1 MPTAQSD
8 TGGLLHT
15 ITTTVFLLLAFLAP
29 GAWLIVNIPTAEKAQ
44 LCFLLATLACAALA
58 CAKLLPMR
66 RPAKGAVLAAGLV
79 TAAFLLALVT
89 NAFPVQ
95 QFLYDLYGEMPG
107 YLWLCYPVVFLLAA
121 SLGLGRWVRTALRV
135 VTVVGLVL
143 LAVALYQRFYTP
155 WVNVFG
161 SSAYNVSAFIP
172 IPVLALWL
180 ATMDLRG
187 MRRAGSAT
195 LATRVPVILWFAAAL
210 AAAVAVVAISYGLL
224 GIFAVVGL
232 VVLIAAL
239 RPQLLGLPEGR
250 FCKGVQVGGR
260 IALALFV
267 LALVAALFPP
277 VSGLAV
283 KRSDLQNLS
292 SENIRSRLEFSYAS
306 EGLVAARPLTGAGPA
321 GFRFNVYRYLNPW
334 IYGNTGT
341 IGTEPLAYSPPSPHS
356 LPWEITTRLGV
367 IGLIALLG
375 AGWFWLRDTAGGAGL
390 TLGRKGKRD
399 AAASGDK
406 PSGSIVD
413 LRAACM
419 IAALA
424 WLLSLFVTPMHFAS
438 GLLGAALAGL
448 ACARPQATGMDALV
462 LPSAAKVAGRVAG
475 CVALVVVA
483 IFFSRQQSAL
493 ARVPGIVTGGAD
505 AQGLSLLESV
515 DQTVPGDPT
524 VENYLIQMRLLL
536 AANPQELNQQIKAAQ
551 AAPGYITEYTPN
563 FTQFAQYA
571 LSQMQSL
578 QTSDTAN
585 FSAVTD
591 LLHKAASTG
600 PVTPAL
606 LGEQLHLAVASGSE
620 AAIARATAEVK
631 QPRFNGETAADLYP
645 PIADYLA
652 AAKASKQ

>member
-1 MPTAQSD
+1 
-8 TGGLLHT
+8 
-15 ITTTVFLLLAFLAP
+15 VFLLAAFLAP
-29 GAWLIVNIPTAEKAQ
+29 GAWLIVKIPVVEKAQ
-44 LCFLLATLACAALA
+44 LCFLLAALACAALA

-66 RPAKGAVLAAGLV
+66 RPAKGAVFAAGLV

-107 YLWLCYPVVFLLAA
+107 YLWLCYPAIFLLAA

-135 VTVVGLVL
+135 VTVVGLL
-143 LAVALYQRFYTP
+143 LIAVALYQRFYTP

-161 SSAYNVSAFIP
+161 SSAYNISAFIP

-180 ATMDLRG
+180 ATMDIRG
-187 MRRAGSAT
+187 MRRAESTTPAT
-195 LATRVPVILWFAAAL
+195 LAPVILWFVAAL
-210 AAAVAVVAISYGLL
+210 AAAVAIVAISYGML

-232 VVLIAAL
+232 AVLIAAI
-239 RPQLLGLPEGR
+239 RPQLLGLPEGK
-250 FCKGVQVGGR
+250 FCRVVQIGGR
-260 IALALFV
+260 IALGLLA

-277 VSGLAV
+277 VSGLVV
-283 KRSDLQNLS
+283 KRSDLSGLS
-292 SENIRSRLEFSYAS
+292 SESIRSRMEFSNAS
-306 EGLVAARPLTGAGPA
+306 ESLVASRPLTGAGPA
-321 GFRFNVYRYLNPW
+321 GFRFNVYRYLSSW
-334 IYGNTGT
+334 IYGNTAI

-356 LPWEITTRLGV
+356 LPWEVATRLGL
-367 IGLIALLG
+367 IGLLAFLA

-390 TLGRKGKRD
+390 GFGRKADGSD
-399 AAASGDK
+399 TPSGSK
-406 PSGSIVD
+406 TSGSIVD

-462 LPSAAKVAGRVAG
+462 LPSAAKVAARVAG
-475 CVALVVVA
+475 CVALVALA
-483 IFFSRQQSAL
+483 IFFSRQQNAL
-493 ARVPGIVTGGAD
+493 ARVPGIITGGAD

-515 DQTVPGDPT
+515 DQTVPGDPM
-524 VENYLIQMRLLL
+524 VKCYMLQMRLLL
-536 AANPQELNQQIKAAQ
+536 TASPQELNQQIQ
-551 AAPGYITEYTPN
+551 AVQTAPGYITGYTPN
-563 FTQFAQYA
+563 FTEFAQYA

-585 FSAVTD
+585 FSAVTG

-606 LGEQLHLAVASGSE
+606 LGEQLHLAVVSGSE

-631 QPRFNGETAADLYP
+631 QLRFNGLSAADLYP

-652 AAKASKQ
+652 AAKTGKQ

>member
-1 MPTAQSD
+1 M
-8 TGGLLHT
+8 
-15 ITTTVFLLLAFLAP
+15 FLLAAFLAP
-29 GAWLIVNIPTAEKAQ
+29 GAWLIVKIPTVEKAQ
-44 LCFLLATLACAALA
+44 LCFFLATLVCAALA

-107 YLWLCYPVVFLLAA
+107 YLWLCYPAIFLLAA

-135 VTVVGLVL
+135 VTVVGLLL
-143 LAVALYQRFYTP
+143 LAVAFYQRFFTP

-187 MRRAGSAT
+187 MRRAGQVTA
-195 LATRVPVILWFAAAL
+195 AKRAPVILWFVAAL
-210 AAAVAVVAISYGLL
+210 AAAVAIMAISYGML
-224 GIFAVVGL
+224 GIFSVGAL
-232 VVLIAAL
+232 VLLIAAV
-239 RPQLLGLPEGR
+239 RPQLFGLPEGR
-250 FCKGVQVGGR
+250 FCKGVQIGGR
-260 IALALFV
+260 IALGLLV
-267 LALVAALFPP
+267 LALVAALLPQ
-277 VSGLAV
+277 VSGLVV
-283 KRSDLQNLS
+283 KRSDLPSLT
-292 SENIRSRLEFSYAS
+292 SENIRSRIEFSYAS
-306 EGLVAARPLTGAGPA
+306 EALTAARPLTGSGPA
-321 GFRFNVYRYLNPW
+321 GFRFNVYRYLGSW
-334 IYGNTGT
+334 IYGNTAT

-356 LPWEITTRLGV
+356 LPWEIMTRLGL
-367 IGLIALLG
+367 IGLLALLA

-390 TLGRKGKRD
+390 TFGHKKKENTSS
-399 AAASGDK
+399 SGDR

-424 WLLSLFVTPMHFAS
+424 WLFSLFVTPMHFAS

-448 ACARPQATGMDALV
+448 ACARPEATGMDALA
-462 LPSAAKVAGRVAG
+462 LPSAAKVVARVAG
-475 CVALVVVA
+475 CIALVVLAV
-483 IFFSRQQSAL
+483 FFSRQQYAL
-493 ARVPGIVTGGAD
+493 ARVPGIVIGGAD

-515 DQTVPGDPT
+515 DQAASGDPM
-524 VENYLIQMRLLL
+524 VKCYLLQMRLLL
-536 AANPQELNQQIKAAQ
+536 STNQQELNQQIQ
-551 AAPGYITEYTPN
+551 AVQTAPGYITGFTPN

-585 FSAVTD
+585 FSAVTT
-591 LLHKAASTG
+591 LLHQAASTG

-606 LGEQLHLAVASGSE
+606 LGEQLHLAVVSGS
-620 AAIARATAEVK
+620 APAIQRATAEVK
-631 QPRFNGETAADLYP
+631 RPFFNGKTAAELYP

-652 AAKASKQ
+652 SVQTNSGKQ